1 MYEKILVPIDGSDT
15 AALGLRE
22 AIKLARCHGA
32 RIRLVHV
39 VDELPAV
46 TPPEA
51 AAAAGIIMDQLRSDG
66 ESILKDA
73 AAAVRDAGLPVDS
86 KLIEEMGGQA
96 GAHIVQEAQAWPAD
110 LIVCGTHGRSGIRRA
125 VMGSAA
131 EYVVRRGPVPVLLV
145 PSGASVAA

>member
-66 ESILKDA
+66 ESILKAA

-110 LIVCGTHGRSGIRRA
+110 LIVCGTHGRSGFFRFFL
-125 VMGSAA
+125 GSVASRVISTA
-131 EYVVRRGPVPVLLV
+131 PCPVLTV
-145 PSGASVAA
+145 RAA